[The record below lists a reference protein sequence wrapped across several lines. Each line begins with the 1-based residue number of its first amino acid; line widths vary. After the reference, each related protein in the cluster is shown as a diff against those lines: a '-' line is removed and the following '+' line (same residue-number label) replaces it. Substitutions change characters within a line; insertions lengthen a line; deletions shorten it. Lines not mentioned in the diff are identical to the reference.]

1 MSTARTVS
9 IALVLI
15 ALAALGA
22 WWLRSAPESSP
33 RPTDSEVSGSVV
45 PDSAGPKAK
54 PRTESIES
62 DVPAKA
68 EPPSREPAESPK
80 LPASPRV
87 RILDAQGAAIENL
100 SLRWTLKRG
109 STVGSGEGWT
119 NADGEMALPGSEP
132 CQVRVWSDDD
142 DWSLPGEEVTSTA
155 EHPAVIQATR
165 NMTLTLLVVLADGTP
180 FAGEATLI
188 REAGTQAAWRREV
201 LFDGISAT
209 RVRGVPPEGDLSLRV
224 RKAALGYDAQTH
236 AIARADIS
244 EGRTLVITLKKGT
257 IREEGFLEVDFSNL
271 GWLVTRIQFAPPGK
285 LMAGSDLP
293 VKVSQTLW
301 RSKPWPVGHYIVR
314 IYGRG
319 YWESGL
325 VEIRPNETTTV
336 IADSYLPASV
346 SVTVMDEDGKPLK
359 NAVLTRSIDEYVSF
373 NHMVP
378 LAIPGMRATS
388 NVSGIARLD
397 GLRYGRI
404 ALKIEADGYEPHLL
418 DIEIAEGES
427 GHIAGV
433 YLKRATGRI
442 LVELAGM
449 RAGQDYTILVLQPA
463 GVPVREAR
471 IARQVTEFTLLPCR
485 AYIIAALP
493 KEGGKGVSK
502 LVAPSHETPELK
514 IELDV
519 SGLEPRDS
527 GKQR

>member
-1 MSTARTVS
+1 
-9 IALVLI
+9 
-15 ALAALGA
+15 
-22 WWLRSAPESSP
+22 
-33 RPTDSEVSGSVV
+33 
-45 PDSAGPKAK
+45 
-54 PRTESIES
+54 
-62 DVPAKA
+62 
-68 EPPSREPAESPK
+68 
-80 LPASPRV
+80 
-87 RILDAQGAAIENL
+87 
-100 SLRWTLKRG
+100 
-109 STVGSGEGWT
+109 
-119 NADGEMALPGSEP
+119 
-132 CQVRVWSDDD
+132 
-142 DWSLPGEEVTSTA
+142 
-155 EHPAVIQATR
+155 
-165 NMTLTLLVVLADGTP
+165 
-180 FAGEATLI
+180 
-188 REAGTQAAWRREV
+188 
-201 LFDGISAT
+201 
-209 RVRGVPPEGDLSLRV
+209 
-224 RKAALGYDAQTH
+224 
-236 AIARADIS
+236 
-244 EGRTLVITLKKGT
+244 
-257 IREEGFLEVDFSNL
+257 
-271 GWLVTRIQFAPPGK
+271 
-285 LMAGSDLP
+285 
-293 VKVSQTLW
+293 
-301 RSKPWPVGHYIVR
+301 
-314 IYGRG
+314 
-319 YWESGL
+319 

>member
-209 RVRGVPPEGDLSLRV
+209 RVRGVPPEGNLSLRV

-285 LMAGSDLP
+285 LMGGSDLP

-301 RSKPWPVGHYIVR
+301 RSKPWPVGQYIVR

-346 SVTVMDEDGKPLK
+346 SVTVMDEDGKPLPG
-359 NAVLTRSIDEYVSF
+359 AVLRIATTEYISF
-373 NHMVP
+373 HFRPLPQAGVTAIADSLGNAELAGLRAGDHKFQVAAEGYEPQEISVP
-378 LAIPGMRATS
+378 LADGEQRGGIRVFLARALGSIEVKLVGMREGQTYFLTLSQPGPAS
-388 NVSGIARLD
+388 VMKVAKNVPAVTTYDRLAFRD
-397 GLRYGRI
+397 YSVAVAAGR
-404 ALKIEADGYEPHLL
+404 G
-418 DIEIAEGES
+418 G
-427 GHIAGV
+427 
-433 YLKRATGRI
+433 
-442 LVELAGM
+442 
-449 RAGQDYTILVLQPA
+449 
-463 GVPVREAR
+463 PVVTAR
-471 IARQVTEFTLLPCR
+471 ITLSAEQPHAC
-485 AYIIAALP
+485 
-493 KEGGKGVSK
+493 V
-502 LVAPSHETPELK
+502 
-514 IELDV
+514 ELDV
-519 SGLEPRDS
+519 SDLKER
-527 GKQR
+527 Q